1 MSLTKQLWLAIATVM
16 SLVFGGAFVV
26 STLAAKRY
34 LEEQV
39 YVKNVDNATALA
51 LSMSQMA
58 KDPVTLELQLSA
70 QFDAGHYRRI
80 QLLAPRGEVLLER
93 ENPASGTEVPEWFLR
108 LIPLEVKPGL
118 AQIQDGWKQFATL
131 SVESHTRYAYAEL
144 WHGTQRMAGWFLLA
158 AALTGLIGTALLRLI
173 LMPLREVVVQAE
185 AIGGRRFITTREP
198 RTTEFRS
205 VVRAMNALSERVRSM
220 VTEESKRVDELRRQ
234 AQLDPLT
241 GLLNRESF
249 MSGVAAHLSGEQATG
264 SGALGVLRVASLAEL
279 NQSLGRARTDH
290 LLCSLGSA
298 LQQAA
303 EGHPAWIGGRLNG
316 ADFALLAPGEVDAQ
330 GLLEHL
336 VAAAHRAA
344 DNPDGKP
351 EAILPVGAT
360 TYAHGESL
368 GQVLARMDSALAAAE
383 TSGRP
388 TALSGAAAEGFAEPT
403 DLAGWRSLLD
413 AALAPGHVQLG
424 RYPVVAA
431 RDGSIL
437 HHEAPARLRLGSQWQ
452 PAGLFVAWAA
462 RLGRLQTLDALVVDV
477 ALAHI
482 ADTGEALGINL
493 SPESIQDPGFVSH
506 LAARLRSQPA
516 LAEALWLEVPE
527 YGAFHHLEAFRS
539 FCLALKP
546 LGCHIGLEHV
556 GPRFSR
562 IGELHDVGLDYLKI
576 DASMIRDIDS
586 HPGNQAFLRGLCMVA
601 HAIGLS
607 AIAEG
612 VESEAERRILPE
624 LGVDGLTGKA
634 ITAA

>member
-1 MSLTKQLWLAIATVM
+1 MSLTKQLWLAIAAVM

-80 QLLAPRGEVLLER
+80 RLLAPRGEVLLQR
-93 ENPASGTEVPEWFLR
+93 ENQAPAEDVPAWFVR
-108 LIPLEVKPGL
+108 LIAMEVRPGL

-144 WHGTQRMAGWFLLA
+144 WHGTQRLAGWFLIA
-158 AALTGLIGTALLRLI
+158 AALSGLVGSALLRLI
-173 LMPLREVVVQAE
+173 LLPLREVVDQAE
-185 AIGGRRFITTREP
+185 AIGGRRFVTTREP

-220 VTEESKRVDELRRQ
+220 VTEESGRVDELRRQ

-241 GLLNRESF
+241 GLLNRDSF
-249 MSGVAAHLSGEQATG
+249 LSGVAAQLASEEDHGC
-264 SGALGVLRVASLAEL
+264 GALGVLRVASLAEL
-279 NQSLGRARTDH
+279 NQHLGRAATDQ
-290 LLCSLGSA
+290 LLQGIGGA
-298 LQQAA
+298 LQQVT
-303 EGHPAWIGGRLNG
+303 EGHPGWIGGRLNG
-316 ADFALLAPGEVDAQ
+316 ADFALLAPGEVDGQ
-330 GLLEHL
+330 GILEHL
-336 VAAAHRAA
+336 LAIAHRAT
-344 DNPDGKP
+344 DSPDGKP
-351 EAILPVGAT
+351 APTLPIGAT
-360 TYAHGESL
+360 LYIQGENVARL
-368 GQVLARMDSALAAAE
+368 LARMDSALAAAE

-388 TALSGAAAEGFAEPT
+388 ELLRAPASEGFADPT
-403 DLAGWRSLLD
+403 DLAGWRTLLA
-413 AALAPGHVQLG
+413 AALTPGQVQLG
-424 RYPVVAA
+424 RYPVLA
-431 RDGSIL
+431 RDGHL
-437 HHEAPARLRLGSQWQ
+437 MHWEAPARLQLGGQWQ
-452 PAGLFVAWAA
+452 PAGRFVAWAA
-462 RLGRLQTLDALVVDV
+462 RLGRLQALDALVLDV

-482 ADTGEALGINL
+482 ASSGEALGVNL
-493 SPESIQDPGFVSH
+493 SPESMQDPAFVSH
-506 LAARLRSQPA
+506 LAARLRGQPA
-516 LAEALWLEVPE
+516 LAAALWLEVPE
-527 YGAFHHLEAFRS
+527 YGAFHHLEAFRA

-576 DASMIRDIDS
+576 DASMIRGIDT
-586 HPGNQAFLRGLCMVA
+586 HPGNQAFLRGLCIVA
-601 HAIGLS
+601 HAIGLI

-612 VESEAERRILPE
+612 VASEGERRILPE
-624 LGVDGLTGKA
+624 LGMDGLTGPA
-634 ITAA
+634 ISAG